1 MWPSKDIMNCIR
13 CQVTP
18 AEVSLFISQVLW
30 IYSWL
35 LLVQHQGHPPLLN
48 RASPADKTHRPR
60 PDACESAV
68 CISIH
73 TLLCRSDR
81 STGTRTGVQPRECH
95 PQLDKRRHFSA
106 RTQKTC
112 CFESHKQQQIETTPA
127 DYIFFYYLV

>member
-1 MWPSKDIMNCIR
+1 MWQSKDIMNCIR

-18 AEVSLFISQVLW
+18 AEVSLFISHVLW

-35 LLVQHQGHPPLLN
+35 SLLVQHQGHPPLLT
-48 RASPADKTHRPR
+48 RASSADKTHRPR
-60 PDACESAV
+60 PDASESAV

-81 STGTRTGVQPRECH
+81 SAGTRTGARPRECH
-95 PQLDKRRHFSA
+95 LQLDKRRRFSA

-112 CFESHKQQQIETTPA
+112 CKQQQIETTPA
-127 DYIFFYYLV
+127 DYIFLFFYLA